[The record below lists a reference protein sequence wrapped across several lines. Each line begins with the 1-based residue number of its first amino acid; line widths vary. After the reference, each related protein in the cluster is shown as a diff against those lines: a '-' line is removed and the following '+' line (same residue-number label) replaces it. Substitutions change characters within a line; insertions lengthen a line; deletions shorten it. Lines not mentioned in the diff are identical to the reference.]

1 MATDP
6 VVSRRPP
13 LRPVALAALAIFAFG
28 VVRGIIS
35 TLFSGATSAI
45 YGNSGFQ
52 TEFLVPGLIGEVST
66 WAVSSAGVGLSLWL
80 IAPVRRDHLLLD
92 VALRAALA
100 ALAAGV
106 LLWLVSLPTILGRV
120 RGTLLTTGLEDLV
133 GGPPSAAGELA
144 AAALG
149 IVPQALAIYPLAL
162 IAAYALRQW
171 MRRGRQS
178 TEVADAAS

>member
-1 MATDP
+1 MTSDP
-6 VVSRRPP
+6 VVSGRPP

-35 TLFSGATSAI
+35 ALFSGATSAI

-52 TEFLVPGLIGEVST
+52 TEFLVPGLIAEVGT
-66 WAVSSAGVGLSLWL
+66 WAVLSAGVGLSLWL
-80 IAPVRRDHLLLD
+80 FAPVRRDHLLLD

-106 LLWLVSLPTILGRV
+106 LLWLVSLPNVFGRV
-120 RGTLLTTGLEDLV
+120 GGTLLTTGLEDLV
-133 GGPPSAAGELA
+133 GGPPSLGGELA
-144 AAALG
+144 ATALS
-149 IVPQALAIYPLAL
+149 IVPQALALYPLAL

-171 MRRGRQS
+171 TRRVPQS
-178 TEVADAAS
+178 TEVADAGS